1 MIGYTILSIKTMM
14 LYHHVTIDC
23 IQGTFHE
30 YLAISFRGF
39 MQQKTSMYGCIYIY
53 TYNWDSNGTQTVK
66 PMKYMGL

>member
-53 TYNWDSNGTQTVK
+53 ILIIGIQ
-66 PMKYMGL
+66 MGRKLLNP